1 MVHLSRLF
9 LSRFTVHG
17 SRPFAYFA
25 QVAEAV
31 DARAVAVAPA
41 EGERVAPDDLNV
53 FDGETVGYRFGPQ
66 DALARELVDALRART
81 QTPQSRRG
89 VAAHATV
96 RPSDA
101 QQRVRLLHDLARL
114 ARGPA
119 PRRFGHK

>member
-25 QVAEAV
+25 QVTEAV

-41 EGERVAPDDLNV
+41 EGERVAPDDFNV
-53 FDGETVGYRFGPQ
+53 LDGETVRDGFGPQ
-66 DALARELVDALRART
+66 NALARELVDALRARA
-81 QTPQSRRG
+81 QPPKARRG

-96 RPSDA
+96 SPDDA
-101 QQRVRLLHDLARL
+101 
-114 ARGPA
+114 P
-119 PRRFGHK
+119 

>member
-31 DARAVAVAPA
+31 DACAVAVAPA

-53 FDGETVGYRFGPQ
+53 FDAQVVGDGFGPK

-89 VAAHATV
+89 VAPHAPAP
-96 RPSDA
+96 PSDA
-101 QQRVRLLHDLARL
+101 DH
-114 ARGPA
+114 
-119 PRRFGHK
+119 